1 MKKLKDMNGKDL
13 RTASLVVTGV
23 GLALSFLGSF
33 IEKQQTENTLKEL
46 VDSAVDAKLKSQET

>member
-13 RTASLVVTGV
+13 RTMSLVVTGV

-33 IEKQQTENTLKEL
+33 IESQKTENALKEM
-46 VDSAVDAKLKSQET
+46 VDKAVDAKFKNQET

>member
-33 IEKQQTENTLKEL
+33 IESQKTENTLQEM
-46 VDSAVDAKLKSQET
+46 VDKAVDTKLKNQET